1 MAKKR
6 RLLGFSTVTAVV
18 AVAMTFC
25 VISESKKTN
34 FNYEETSNI
43 KGKSEAKG
51 SISEEKLTDNKKV
64 VNEKNAKEVAEMVQA
79 TPEPTKEP
87 TQASLLGFEPIEGEV
102 IPGIDYREYIDY
114 NKFKG
119 IAIVSTNQYV
129 NIRKKP
135 SVKSNIVGKI
145 QPNAGCFVL
154 STTQK
159 DGVVWNKIK
168 SGDVQGYIK
177 SGYLKSGN
185 DAMALVSAVGRL
197 VITSKCNALN
207 VREKA
212 STNSNI
218 LYQISKNEE
227 LDIVSVSKEWVEVK
241 VDISSDETG
250 GDTAFI
256 NRSFV
261 NISFKLYDAIPM
273 QELRVAKEENNH
285 NGSGNG
291 SEKGAIIDP
300 GTISNARYKMICFA
314 EKYIGY
320 RYKFGGMVLTT
331 KPGNGIDC
339 SAFMQKIYA
348 SQGYSIPR
356 NSRAQAN
363 CGTSITRKQLKPGDL
378 VFYRRGGTIGH
389 VAMYIGNN
397 RIIHASNRKDGIKYS
412 NMDYTTPAKYVRVV
426 ND

>member
-1 MAKKR
+1 MAKNKR
-6 RLLGFSTVTAVV
+6 KVLSFSTLVAVV

-25 VISESKKTN
+25 FISENSNKTDMS
-34 FNYEETSNI
+34 YEETSSI
-43 KGKSEAKG
+43 DTKSNAKG

-64 VNEKNAKEVAEMVQA
+64 VDDDNVKEVAEMVEA

-87 TQASLLGFEPIEGEV
+87 TQASLLGFEPIEGQE
-102 IPGIDYREYIDY
+102 IPGIDYKEYIDY

-119 IAIVSTNQYV
+119 VAVVCANQYV
-129 NIRKKP
+129 NIRKEP
-135 SVKSNIVGKI
+135 SVKSQIVGKI

-159 DGVVWNKIK
+159 NGEVWNKIK
-168 SGDVQGYIK
+168 SGGVQGYIK
-177 SGYLKSGN
+177 QNYIKSGN

-197 VITSKCNALN
+197 VITSKCDALN
-207 VREKA
+207 VRENA
-212 STNSNI
+212 STDASI

-227 LDIVSVSKEWVEVK
+227 LDIVSVSKDWIEVK

-261 NISFKLYDAIPM
+261 NIAFKLYEAIPM
-273 QELRVAKEENNH
+273 QELRVAKEGTNNGT
-285 NGSGNG
+285 NDNKVS
-291 SEKGAIIDP
+291 DP
-300 GTISNARYKMICFA
+300 GTISSVRYKMICFA

-320 RYKFGGMVLTT
+320 RYLFGGTVLTT
-331 KPGNGIDC
+331 KAGNGIDC

-348 SQGYSIPR
+348 TQGYKIPR
-356 NSRAQAN
+356 NSKAQSR

-378 VFYRRGGTIGH
+378 VFYRRNGDIGH
-389 VAMYIGNN
+389 VAMYIGDN
-397 RIIHASNRKDGIKYS
+397 RIIHASNKKDGIKYS
-412 NMDYTTPAKYVRVV
+412 NMNYTTPAKYVRII

>member
-1 MAKKR
+1 MVKKR
-6 RLLGFSTVTAVV
+6 KFLGFSAIVAAA
-18 AVAMTFC
+18 AVAMAFC
-25 VISESKKTN
+25 IISEKNRTDLN
-34 FNYEETSNI
+34 FEETS
-43 KGKSEAKG
+43 KMERQSEARG

-64 VNEKNAKEVAEMVQA
+64 VDDDNAKEVAEMVEA

-87 TQASLLGFEPIEGEV
+87 TQASLLGFEPIEGEE
-102 IPGIDYREYIDY
+102 IPGIDYKKYINY

-119 IAIVSTNQYV
+119 VAIVSANQYV
-129 NIRKKP
+129 NIRKEP
-135 SVKSNIVGKI
+135 SIKSHIVGKI

-159 DGVVWNKIK
+159 NGEVWNKIK
-168 SGDVQGYIK
+168 SGEVQGYIK
-177 SGYLKSGN
+177 QSYLKNGN
-185 DAMALVSAVGRL
+185 NAMALVSAVGRL

-207 VREKA
+207 VRENA
-212 STNSNI
+212 STDSSI

-227 LDIVSVSKEWVEVK
+227 LDVVSVSKEWVEVK

-256 NRSFV
+256 NKSFV
-261 NISFKLYDAIPM
+261 NISFKLYEAIPM
-273 QELRVAKEENNH
+273 QELRVV
-285 NGSGNG
+285 NGGTGNG
-291 SEKGAIIDP
+291 NSNGDDNGVVSDP
-300 GTISNARYKMICFA
+300 GTISNVRYKMICFA

-320 RYKFGGMVLTT
+320 RYKFGGTVLTT
-331 KPGNGIDC
+331 KPGSGIDC

-348 SQGYSIPR
+348 TQGYKIPR
-356 NSRAQAN
+356 NSKAQSN
-363 CGTSITRKQLKPGDL
+363 CGTSITRKQLRPGDL
-378 VFYRRGGTIGH
+378 VFYRRNGDIGH

-412 NMDYTTPAKYVRVV
+412 NMNYTTPAKYVRVI